1 MTEAKYKDI
10 NLMISEKT
18 YARAKRLLHPS
29 DGDDHMS
36 VAGEFSH
43 TMNVD
48 EFLAM
53 VLEAAIEAIDTKG
66 GQLGYAKCPPETSNN
81 L

>member
-1 MTEAKYKDI
+1 MKEEKSRDI
-10 NLMISEKT
+10 TLMIAEKT
-18 YARAKRLLHPS
+18 YARAKALLHPAA
-29 DGDDHMS
+29 GDDHMS

-53 VLEAAIEAIDTKG
+53 LLEDAIEAIDTKG
-66 GQLGYAKCPPETSNN
+66 GQLGYAKCP
-81 L
+81 LI